1 METNN
6 EIWKDIEGYEGL
18 YQVSNFGRVRS
29 FHCGKI
35 RILNPKA
42 PASGYKMVALRK
54 NGEDKH
60 ISIHRLVALAFV
72 PGYAPTLVVN
82 HKDEDTTNN
91 AADNLEWV
99 TSSYNTQYNEAH
111 VKGRNKA
118 RYSALTTNT
127 GTMLGQIDKIKCFAS
142 ALREQRIKMGM
153 SQRKIADI
161 IGVTESIVGR
171 FERCD
176 YNPQIAFIF
185 AYAEAVGMKLELINN
200 KTQEL

>member
-1 METNN
+1 ME

-29 FHCGKI
+29 FHCGKTK
-35 RILNPKA
+35 ILNPK
-42 PASGYKMVALRK
+42 PSKQGYKMVSLCK
-54 NGEDKH
+54 NGISSP

-91 AADNLEWV
+91 AAENLEWV
-99 TSSYNTQYNEAH
+99 TSSYNTRYNEAH

-118 RYSALTTNT
+118 RYTELTRNT
-127 GTMLGQIDKIKCFAS
+127 GIMSRQKDNVRRLAS
-142 ALREQRIKMGM
+142 VLREHRIKIGL
-153 SQRKIADI
+153 SQRNIADI
-161 IGVTESIVGR
+161 VGITESIVGR

-185 AYAEAVGMKLELINN
+185 AYAEAVGMKLELINYSD
-200 KTQEL
+200 EL

>member
-1 METNN
+1 METKN

-18 YQVSNFGRVRS
+18 YQVSNLGRVRS
-29 FHCGKI
+29 FHCGKTK
-35 RILNPKA
+35 ILNPK
-42 PASGYKMVALRK
+42 PSKQGYKMVALCK
-54 NGEDKH
+54 NGISSP

-111 VKGRNKA
+111 IKGRSKA
-118 RYSALTTNT
+118 RDTELTRNT
-127 GTMLGQIDKIKCFAS
+127 GMMSIQNDNVKRLVTT
-142 ALREQRIKMGM
+142 LREQRIKMGM
-153 SQRKIADI
+153 SQRNIADI
-161 IGVTESIVGR
+161 IGITESIVGR

>member
-1 METNN
+1 MN
-6 EIWKDIEGYEGL
+6 EIWKDIEDYEGL

-29 FHCGKI
+29 FHYGKTK
-35 RILNPKA
+35 ILNPK
-42 PASGYKMVALRK
+42 PSKQGYKMVSLCK
-54 NGEDKH
+54 NGISSP

-99 TSSYNTQYNEAH
+99 TSSYNTRYNEAH

-127 GTMLGQIDKIKCFAS
+127 GIMSKQKDNIKRLAS
-142 ALREQRIKMGM
+142 DLREQRIKMGM
-153 SQRKIADI
+153 SQKKVADI
-161 IGVTESIVGR
+161 IGITESIVGG

-176 YNPQIAFIF
+176 YNPQIAFVL
-185 AYAEAVGMKLELINN
+185 AYAEAVGLKFGIINTTKEEEL
-200 KTQEL
+200 